1 MDESQTSI
9 YAFGEFRLDAAKR
22 LLLKADDEIVPLMP
36 KAFDTLL
43 YLVRNSGKIIEKEE
57 LMREIW
63 ADSFV
68 EENNLSQNISILR
81 KTLGERRGEH
91 RFIAT
96 VPGRGFKFV
105 AEVREIQDSK
115 FKIQDSDETP
125 DETEIFEAEAEKPN
139 SDFEKV
145 QEGESETGSQ
155 TPAIKNQN
163 RKWMVVLV
171 VLGVFALGAAG
182 FFLWR
187 ENQKAASKPIRS
199 IAVLPFKPLVA
210 ENRDEALEM
219 GMADTLIARLDNN
232 REFIVR
238 PLSSVR
244 KFNDLEQDALQ
255 AGRQLGVESVLEGNI
270 QRWGDKIRV
279 NVRLLAVA
287 SGESLYSGTFDEK
300 FTDIFVVQDA
310 ISEKVAE
317 ALKIHLGGNERNG
330 KEKRDTENI
339 EAYRFYLQ
347 GRYHA
352 LKLTPPEIR
361 KGIAFYQRAIDA
373 DPLYATAYAGMADA
387 YRTLPITSD
396 VAPDEAF
403 PKAKAAAQKALEIDD
418 QSAEAYIV
426 LGWIESWYEWNWNES
441 ENYLKKAL
449 QIKPGSSEAH
459 RAYAHLLSQIG
470 RHDEAVEEIKKA
482 READPLSLI
491 INALEGQFLFYGGRE
506 PEAIERLNKTLEIE
520 PNFWVAHINLA
531 KIYINQ
537 KRFDEAIKEARI
549 ADELSGGNSETLSL
563 LGYAQAQSGQTGE
576 ARSTLEKLKS
586 AATAQYSPDYNIAL
600 IHNGLGEREEAL
612 NSLEKAF
619 QSRDVRLTLL
629 KIDPKWNDL
638 RGDPRFVELMRRM
651 NFD

>member
-232 REFIVR
+232 REFTVR

-491 INALEGQFLFYGGRE
+491 INALEGQFLFYAGRE

>member
-105 AEVREIQDSK
+105 AEVREIQDSR
-115 FKIQDSDETP
+115 FEIRDSDETP
-125 DETEIFEAEAEKPN
+125 DETEIFQSETEKPN
-139 SDFEKV
+139 SDFEEV

-163 RKWMVVLV
+163 RKWMIALV
-171 VLGVFALGAAG
+171 ILGVFALGAAG

-279 NVRLLAVA
+279 NVRLLAVG

-317 ALKIHLGGNERNG
+317 ALKIHLGGNGRNG

-441 ENYLKKAL
+441 ENHLKKAL

-506 PEAIERLNKTLEIE
+506 TEAIERLNKTLEIE

-531 KIYINQ
+531 KIFINQ

-549 ADELSGGNSETLSL
+549 AGELSGGNSETLSL

-576 ARSTLEKLKS
+576 ARATLEKLKS
-586 AATAQYSPDYNIAL
+586 AASAQYSPDYNIAL

-629 KIDPKWNDL
+629 KIDPKWNNL

>member
-187 ENQKAASKPIRS
+187 ENQKAASEPIRS

-232 REFIVR
+232 REFTVR

-317 ALKIHLGGNERNG
+317 ALKIHLGGNKRNG

-491 INALEGQFLFYGGRE
+491 INALEGQFLFYAGRE